1 MGVVHHWGGF
11 TTPYSEYRDEVEQ
24 LRTWIEKRRKWINE
38 NLDKLDL
45 AQNEFVNG
53 WWLGKNYVWS
63 YPYRAKWHKN
73 SHGWWYGDESGW
85 YAKNTSYV
93 IDGVKY
99 TFDAK
104 GYLVE

>member
-1 MGVVHHWGGF
+1 MRSTWKKIDGVWYYFKDNG
-11 TTPYSEYRDEVEQ
+11 Y
-24 LRTWIEKRRKWINE
+24 
-38 NLDKLDL
+38 L
-45 AQNEFVNG
+45 ARNEFVNG

-63 YPYRAKWHKN
+63 YPYRAKWHRN
-73 SHGWWYGDESGW
+73 SRGWWYGDESDW
-85 YAKNTSYV
+85 YAKNASYV